1 MLADSVQ
8 DVSNILNDFIGVT
21 VKYRMEDNRIMI
33 FTFDK
38 DNRGR
43 ELPVFQ
49 AYYYDDDS
57 SMVVV
62 SKEPGTIDIDFINSM
77 IYKVKNNENNENNV
91 NTIRD

>member
-21 VKYRMEDNRIMI
+21 VKYRMENNRIVV
-33 FTFDK
+33 FAFDK
-38 DNRGR
+38 DDRGR
-43 ELPVFQ
+43 ELSVFQ

-62 SKEPGTIDIDFINSM
+62 SKEPGTIDVDFINSM
-77 IYKVKNNENNENNV
+77 IYKVKNKNNENTVSNDSV
-91 NTIRD
+91 